1 MVIALAFRVGA
12 DDSALRKYICNKYA
26 PAALSA
32 KGDEL
37 SLLNI
42 VMTKHRFDGG
52 SSKYFFWD
60 LFDEHELY
68 LPYDMDTLEECL
80 GCALENVLGCLHLHG
95 SSRMDDVVRP
105 DLAEVDSAD
114 MLHVMG
120 AVLHERKRTR
130 SKRTRSKR
138 PNEWPRACGGG
149 ILAKFDAAV
158 DAAAGE
164 LVECVS
170 DFCAA
175 VCTDDLRG
183 ARKLLERAAAAV
195 KRLIEQGS
203 ASLETAP

>member
-12 DDSALRKYICNKYA
+12 DDSALRKYICSKYD

-32 KGDEL
+32 KADEL

-52 SSKYFFWD
+52 RSKYFFWD

-68 LPYDMDTLEECL
+68 LPYDMDTLEDCL
-80 GCALENVLGCLHLHG
+80 GCALENVLECLHLHG

-114 MLHVMG
+114 MLHVMR
-120 AVLHERKRTR
+120 AVLHER
-130 SKRTRSKR
+130 KRTRSKR

-158 DAAAGE
+158 DPAAGE

-170 DFCAA
+170 NFCAA

-183 ARKLLERAAAAV
+183 ARKLLERTEAAV
-195 KRLIEQGS
+195 KRLIEQGT
-203 ASLETAP
+203 ASLKTAP